1 MTGGDILQ
9 TIIIIIIFIIL
20 FFVNILAVGIENI
33 KKEWPKYRC
42 NPMIMPIANV
52 FGEDTIKNFAFC
64 VQNLQQTFMGDLLAP
79 LHYAENLVGKITKD
93 LLEAINAIR
102 AFFDKIRNM
111 ITNIITEIMG
121 VFLNFLIGIQHMIIS
136 IKDLFAKTIGT
147 LTVFMFV
154 LEGAVMS
161 MKSAWNGL
169 PGKMVR
175 MLCFHPNTL
184 VKLDNGDIKPISEIE
199 GGDILKN
206 KQIVHGTMKLYNL
219 DENENFVEE
228 LYALPGEFYCDNN
241 TEILVSGSHLIY
253 DKNIQQFIPVKCH
266 KDAKLSKINSKTLIC
281 LITSD
286 HTIPLG
292 DYIFHDWEDNQGSP
306 SKNV

>member
-20 FFVNILAVGIENI
+20 FCVNILAVGIENI
-33 KKEWPKYRC
+33 KKQWPKYRC
-42 NPMIMPIANV
+42 NPIVMPIANV
-52 FGEDTIKNFAFC
+52 FGEDTIKNFSFC
-64 VQNLQQTFMGDLLAP
+64 VQNLQQTFMQDLLAP
-79 LHYAENLVGKITKD
+79 IHYAENIVGKITKELTD
-93 LLEAINAIR
+93 AIQAIR

-111 ITNIITEIMG
+111 ITHIIKEVMG

-154 LEGAVMS
+154 LEGAIMS

-169 PGKMVR
+169 PGQMVR

-184 VKLDNGDIKPISEIE
+184 VKLKNGDIKPISEIE

-206 KQIVHGTMKLYNL
+206 KQVVHGTMKLYNL
-219 DENENFVEE
+219 DENGDFVEE
-228 LYALPGEFYCDNN
+228 LYTLPGEHYNNTN

-253 DKNIQQFIPVKCH
+253 DETSNQFIPVKSH
-266 KDAKLSKINSKTLIC
+266 KDSKLTKINSKTLIC